1 MGIFNWSPAPAIID
15 DLADV
20 TRRFVPRARPVACL
34 LVALAVCLNAPLGHA
49 AADPS
54 ADSLPPGHVR
64 GDVVSY
70 SYVPI
75 RTWTPK
81 EGIGILPYLFE
92 YSLIAFANGRPLE
105 DFHAENVRRIDI
117 ASQWSTAIMLY
128 ARKDAWRDEIIRLM
142 LRAYSRRQLIVLA
155 NYFDRQK
162 KDGGPYSNTQHI
174 LEKLWENR
182 DRELVNPEG
191 DRATGRALI
200 NNVLANKC
208 GDEGESGLG
217 TAGLERVY
225 AEFDRVIRLRVLDG
239 QQPFRHIKP
248 WYNMIGYA
256 ALDYNGGYAAS
267 QNDVDKHR
275 RVKLPPN
282 TKCIGVDVYHYWGHA
297 WSPFDP
303 ADLSIPREKV
313 RAHAREWQRLRTR
326 YYPQGLQVRVCRN
339 SADRAT
345 WIPECWNDTHALMSA
360 IEFAGAKDAMMWY
373 IGVCGQLSGGSG
385 DPPTYTT
392 PIETMEAYYEE
403 LKAGPWVALAWWVF
417 GDFSRTCHGGLDYYD
432 RTLRHYTPQH
442 PPGIPYSKEMLDY
455 WHDEYVALKTRMFRD
470 VVFNQFGHLNK
481 PARPPTR
488 PQDSGSRDRA
498 RP

>member
-174 LEKLWENR
+174 L
-182 DRELVNPEG
+182 
-191 DRATGRALI
+191 
-200 NNVLANKC
+200 
-208 GDEGESGLG
+208 
-217 TAGLERVY
+217 
-225 AEFDRVIRLRVLDG
+225 
-239 QQPFRHIKP
+239 
-248 WYNMIGYA
+248 
-256 ALDYNGGYAAS
+256 
-267 QNDVDKHR
+267 
-275 RVKLPPN
+275 
-282 TKCIGVDVYHYWGHA
+282 
-297 WSPFDP
+297 
-303 ADLSIPREKV
+303 
-313 RAHAREWQRLRTR
+313 
-326 YYPQGLQVRVCRN
+326 
-339 SADRAT
+339 
-345 WIPECWNDTHALMSA
+345 
-360 IEFAGAKDAMMWY
+360 
-373 IGVCGQLSGGSG
+373 
-385 DPPTYTT
+385 
-392 PIETMEAYYEE
+392 
-403 LKAGPWVALAWWVF
+403 
-417 GDFSRTCHGGLDYYD
+417 
-432 RTLRHYTPQH
+432 
-442 PPGIPYSKEMLDY
+442 
-455 WHDEYVALKTRMFRD
+455 
-470 VVFNQFGHLNK
+470 
-481 PARPPTR
+481 
-488 PQDSGSRDRA
+488 
-498 RP
+498 